1 MKNTIRNLTLLIF
14 LLASA
19 PTLAWE
25 SEVKGI
31 MFMDALDDENMI
43 LAENQGDGKY
53 RVIHLKLVG
62 GDLIVKSVQTINSIP
77 GSKLKRGKS
86 KPAYVEVVVEY
97 LANSVSLAT
106 VVKLD
111 NTPTGE

>member
-77 GSKLKRGKS
+77 GSKPKRGKS

-97 LANSVSLAT
+97 QADSGSLTT

-111 NTPTGE
+111 KTPIEE